1 MDLSELLCH
10 LSESGGGEVLSS
22 VFSLCHEIF
31 STCQQGMFE
40 KARTS

>member
-10 LSESGGGEVLSS
+10 LSESGGGEVPSS
-22 VFSLCHEIF
+22 GFSLYHEIF
-31 STCQQGMFE
+31 STCRQGMSE